1 LIQKLKLAR
10 HAMFKIDVAEQSVF
24 APASYESCSPNST
37 SDLLRQLVAG
47 QLRQNQLL
55 EDLIEQ
61 MGAVQRQ
68 RQSELGQWKEANPH
82 LAERCRTAAESLA
95 RVQANV
101 LETLADE
108 VNENSDSL
116 MEGEFMLAEFVDRF
130 GPRLAHLN
138 GVLQIL
144 TQLSSVPNPAN
155 TQ

>member
-1 LIQKLKLAR
+1 
-10 HAMFKIDVAEQSVF
+10 MFRIDVTEQSVF
-24 APASYESCSPNST
+24 APAAFETHAQTTT
-37 SDLLRQLVAG
+37 SELLRQIVAG
-47 QLRQNQLL
+47 QQRQNQLL
-55 EDLIEQ
+55 EELVQ
-61 MGAVQRQ
+61 QVGAVHRQ

-95 RVQANV
+95 RVQAHV
-101 LETLADE
+101 LENLTDE
-108 VNENSDSL
+108 VNENSESL
-116 MEGEFMLAEFVDRF
+116 MEGEFMLTEFVDRF